1 MPALPAAP
9 SRAPGSRARSAPA
22 LTLAGLAAL
31 LASGCCVAPLLL
43 ALAGISG
50 TWIGQLRRI
59 EPWSPWLMGLS
70 FVALAAAG
78 WRLYRRPAGDAACAV
93 EDAACRRANGTGRR
107 WFWFVVVL
115 ALVPVVV
122 PLVAPWFY

>member
-1 MPALPAAP
+1 MAPTSTLSPRDPA
-9 SRAPGSRARSAPA
+9 SGSAPA
-22 LTLAGLAAL
+22 LTVAGLSAL

-59 EPWSPWLMGLS
+59 APWSPWLTGLS
-70 FVALAAAG
+70 FLALAAAG
-78 WRLYRRPAGDAACAV
+78 WRLYRRAPLDAACGL
-93 EDAACRRANGTGRR
+93 EDTACRRANGAGRR
-107 WFWFVVVL
+107 WFWFVAAL

-122 PLVAPWFY
+122 PLAAPWFY